1 MKMKQINP
9 TTYEPEFRLNG
20 ILQAEESIDSFEKS
34 VKLTDGNAPRIIFGE
49 ITNSSR
55 DEEGE
60 RLIQKSLDFSYFD
73 TNGFIKYE
81 HYPKNNPKNIVGIP
95 HKRETT
101 KNGTIMK
108 GALLEG
114 TEYAEDT
121 WKLIQ
126 SIKSHN
132 KHYPENQRTLGFSVE
147 GDYVDGKKAK
157 GGYRKAKVINVV
169 ITPNPVNK
177 STYLKTLTENHN
189 SFMKSLSATPSE
201 TELSEKV
208 GGDAIIEENID
219 KDLKDTTE
227 ASNKKKK
234 KKKKKLDKSNSRRN
248 TMFTTYEE
256 ALEFY
261 LDNDIEQAKA
271 EVMAK
276 ALFPDEDDDIEEKEE
291 KGLLKSLLQKVSDLG
306 DAMKSNTEDEDED
319 EDENDEDFEDADID
333 DEMIDVSDV
342 LGNMDKSIK
351 TTSNTLDELIYYTN
365 ERDTA
370 MAEAL
375 GEVGAL
381 NDKLDEI
388 TKSLKVNLDGNDVSL
403 NHLVAVMAKS
413 VSNVNVDMNQFE
425 IAGDPEGNG
434 NPEKVDIPAWADMQ
448 TDLTKGMEA
457 GKITPQEAIQAEQA
471 HRQGVAGLVKSI
483 MDKCQK

>member
-1 MKMKQINP
+1 
-9 TTYEPEFRLNG
+9 
-20 ILQAEESIDSFEKS
+20 
-34 VKLTDGNAPRIIFGE
+34 
-49 ITNSSR
+49 
-55 DEEGE
+55 
-60 RLIQKSLDFSYFD
+60 
-73 TNGFIKYE
+73 
-81 HYPKNNPKNIVGIP
+81 
-95 HKRETT
+95 
-101 KNGTIMK
+101 
-108 GALLEG
+108 
-114 TEYAEDT
+114 
-121 WKLIQ
+121 
-126 SIKSHN
+126 
-132 KHYPENQRTLGFSVE
+132 
-147 GDYVDGKKAK
+147 
-157 GGYRKAKVINVV
+157 
-169 ITPNPVNK
+169 
-177 STYLKTLTENHN
+177 
-189 SFMKSLSATPSE
+189 
-201 TELSEKV
+201 
-208 GGDAIIEENID
+208 
-219 KDLKDTTE
+219 
-227 ASNKKKK
+227 
-234 KKKKKLDKSNSRRN
+234 
-248 TMFTTYEE
+248 MFTTYEE

-306 DAMKSNTEDEDED
+306 DAMKSNTEDED